1 MCPLK
6 WRSGESRCEK
16 GRDSLGKIIAVA
28 NQKGGVGKTTTSV
41 NLAAAFA
48 LCDKKVL
55 LVDIDPQG
63 HATVGV
69 GIAKKGFSASSYDV
83 LIGKAKSTD
92 AVIRAKGNRPDVMP
106 ANLNLAGA
114 ELELA
119 SLERREVRL
128 REGLNLL
135 RNDYDYI
142 VIDSPPALGLL
153 NLNGL
158 CAADT
163 VLIPLQAEF
172 FALDGLSQL
181 METVRLVRRRY
192 NPALDLEGVLLTM
205 YNSQL
210 NLTNQVAAEVKRF
223 FPNKVFKT
231 VIPRSVRLSEAPS
244 FGKTIFE
251 YDRSSKGAMAYLDL
265 AKEIIKKDR

>member
-1 MCPLK
+1 
-6 WRSGESRCEK
+6 
-16 GRDSLGKIIAVA
+16 LGKIIAVA

-41 NLAAAFA
+41 NLAAALK
-48 LCDKKVL
+48 LCNKKVL

-63 HATVGV
+63 HATVGC
-69 GIAKKGFSASSYDV
+69 GIAKKGFTASSYEV
-83 LIGKAKSTD
+83 LIGTARSTD
-92 AVIRAKGNRPDVMP
+92 AVIRAKGERPDVMP

-119 SLERREVRL
+119 LLERRETRL

-135 RNDYDYI
+135 RNEYDYI

-181 METVRLVRRRY
+181 METGSSSE
-192 NPALDLEGVLLTM
+192 PI
-205 YNSQL
+205 SS
-210 NLTNQVAAEVKRF
+210 RF
-223 FPNKVFKT
+223 PISFRARINNT
-231 VIPRSVRLSEAPS
+231 WLSPRSGIASASAPKDNRASGSER
-244 FGKTIFE
+244 IC
-251 YDRSSKGAMAYLDL
+251 
-265 AKEIIKKDR
+265 

>member
-1 MCPLK
+1 M
-6 WRSGESRCEK
+6 
-16 GRDSLGKIIAVA
+16 GKIIAVA

-41 NLAAAFA
+41 NLAAALK
-48 LCDKKVL
+48 LCNKKVL

-63 HATVGV
+63 HATVGC
-69 GIAKKGFSASSYDV
+69 GIAKKGFTASSYEV
-83 LIGKAKSTD
+83 LIGTARSTD
-92 AVIRAKGNRPDVMP
+92 AVIRAKGERPDVMP

-119 SLERREVRL
+119 LLERRETRL

-135 RNDYDYI
+135 RNEYDYI

-181 METVRLVRRRY
+181 METVRLVRRRF
-192 NPALDLEGVLLTM
+192 NPSLDLEGVLLTM

-244 FGKTIFE
+244 YGMPITY
-251 YDRSSKGAMAYLDL
+251 YDKNSKGGEAYAAVAAEL
-265 AKEIIKKDR
+265 IRRI